1 MHPPRYVP
9 DEAALARLGDLARP
23 WRCPHCGRSGTLNA
37 HGRLQGGAE
46 TGPGKNALRGRRFFC
61 SNRGRRPGCGRTCSV
76 HLAQVLRGASVRTGS
91 LWRFC
96 RARLA
101 GLGVLA
107 AWEQARTGFSL
118 ESAYRWWHRW
128 EQAASTLRTHLLW
141 RGREPPGTMAAAIIR
156 RYGAADPLAGFQMR
170 EQRAWPGLAS

>member
-9 DEAALARLGDLARP
+9 DEAALARLGDEARQ
-23 WRCPHCGRSGTLNA
+23 WRCPHCGRRSTLNA
-37 HGRLQGGAE
+37 HGRLRGGAE
-46 TGPGKNALRGRRFFC
+46 NLPGKDALRGRRFFC

-76 HLAQVLRGASVRTGS
+76 HLSQMLRGASVRIGA

-107 AWEQARTGFSL
+107 AWEQARTGFSI
-118 ESAYRWWHRW
+118 ESAYRWWRRW
-128 EQAASTLRTHLLW
+128 QQAASTLRTHLW
-141 RGREPPGTMAAAIIR
+141 RGREPPGSLADAITR
-156 RYGAADPLAGFQMR
+156 LYGEADPLAGFQTR